1 MINTK
6 LHGLLDYLVGFLLI
20 AAPWILG
27 FETPGVER
35 NLSVT
40 MGILTIVYSLLTRY
54 EWGLLRGLP
63 FKIHL
68 LIDFLSGLLL
78 LSSMWVLGTRSWF
91 FFLVGAL
98 IIIVTTLSGRR
109 RFPKP

>member
-1 MINTK
+1 MINTTI
-6 LHGLLDYLVGFLLI
+6 HGLLDYLVGLLLI

-27 FETPGVER
+27 FDAPGSER
-35 NLSVT
+35 TFSIT
-40 MGILTIVYSLLTRY
+40 MGVIIISYSLLTRY
-54 EWGLLRGLP
+54 EWGLLRVIP

-78 LSSMWVLGTRSWF
+78 LSSMWMLGTRSWF
-91 FFLVGAL
+91 FFAIGAL
-98 IIIVTTLSGRR
+98 TIIVTTLSGRR